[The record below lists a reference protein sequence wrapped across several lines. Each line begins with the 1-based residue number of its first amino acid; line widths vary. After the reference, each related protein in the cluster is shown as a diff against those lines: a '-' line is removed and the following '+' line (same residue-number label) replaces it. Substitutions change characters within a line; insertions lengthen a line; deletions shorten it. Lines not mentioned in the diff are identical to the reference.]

1 MNLDERGKII
11 MLSVEEPIRSAR
23 GQELQRV
30 MTQASTDSE
39 IKNVKKV
46 VSNILELRVRRFF
59 KGIYQ
64 LFVAESHPVCKYNC
78 FGLKSAKPCIP
89 RERRMIVPS

>member
-46 VSNILELRVRRFF
+46 VSNILEL
-59 KGIYQ
+59 
-64 LFVAESHPVCKYNC
+64 
-78 FGLKSAKPCIP
+78 
-89 RERRMIVPS
+89 